1 MDRLSLALTLLVWV
15 LIALLS
21 FFVGVIILR
30 VLRHATVLTRWIQRD
45 ELNKLSGTTNRHG

>member
-1 MDRLSLALTLLVWV
+1 MDRLSLALTLLVWA

-30 VLRHATVLTRWIQRD
+30 VLRHLSVLTRWIQRD
-45 ELNKLSGTTNRHG
+45 ELNKPSGTTNRHG

>member
-21 FFVGVIILR
+21 FFVGVVILR
-30 VLRHATVLTRWIQRD
+30 ALRHFTVLTRWIQRD
-45 ELNKLSGTTNRHG
+45 KVNKSSGTTNRHG